1 MLGMNEEQFW
11 RANPAIIKVWEK
23 SFRLQEE
30 HTNAM
35 IHAYIG
41 NYGLS
46 ALVYA
51 IDHCLNG
58 QKARTKYIEKPIRL
72 FEMTEEE
79 KKKEQEKALSAFI
92 GWAEFTK
99 DEFDRKQK

>member
-1 MLGMNEEQFW
+1 MALESGDHKGMGK
-11 RANPAIIKVWEK
+11 IIPIAGRTHKRHD
-23 SFRLQEE
+23 SRLYRQLW
-30 HTNAM
+30 
-35 IHAYIG
+35 IV
-41 NYGLS
+41 S
-46 ALVYA
+46 ACYA

-99 DEFDRKQK
+99 DEFDRQQK